1 MSASWPPTMRGPRG
15 KTPPLVFPLL
25 LWLLAGTWTGAVWC
39 QDGGDDQE
47 SETPADETEVVEEVV
62 DGDTDVLAEP
72 TLSSPDAPPTLDPSP
87 TQEGGTDTERI
98 ATEDRA
104 EDLGSG
110 GDSPEAST
118 EDMNYADSTLS
129 PLGDEGFSLP
139 MVVIP
144 VALVV
149 FIVAAVVLAVFLKRR
164 LSKEAAKDSRKDD
177 PYLDG
182 SSVEKVP
189 MPMFEEDVPSV
200 LELEMDELD
209 QWMKNDG

>member
-1 MSASWPPTMRGPRG
+1 MSASRPSTMRGPRG
-15 KTPPLVFPLL
+15 NTPPLVFLLL
-25 LWLLAGTWTGAVWC
+25 LWLLYGTWTGT
-39 QDGGDDQE
+39 DGAADQE
-47 SETPADETEVVEEVV
+47 SEMPAEETEDAEKVVE
-62 DGDTDVLAEP
+62 GDTDVLAEP
-72 TLSSPDAPPTLDPSP
+72 TLSPPDVPPTLDPPP
-87 TQEGGTDTERI
+87 TQEGGTDSEWIGTQ
-98 ATEDRA
+98 DKA

-110 GDSPEAST
+110 EDSPAST

-129 PLGDEGFSLP
+129 PLEDEGLSLP
-139 MVVIP
+139 IIVIP

-149 FIVAAVVLAVFLKRR
+149 FIIATIVLGLFLKRR
-164 LSKEAAKDSRKDD
+164 LSKEAANQDSRKDD

-182 SSVEKVP
+182 SSMEKVP